1 MSTSGTGASNNL
13 FDLYVS
19 DVIGLARTM
28 VIKFEQVA
36 EATNNLVIQKG
47 GQAEVDQNNRRTWK
61 YYQNISGV
69 YNSTD
74 TPMYVQSLD
83 GNGEILF
90 SKLALST
97 NPGTKAAY
105 VYGSYYY
112 RELVAK
118 YPDQQLLI
126 LGIIYPCDIDAAIAA
141 EDGTI
146 LAYPSF
152 LVEEHETEFIPK
164 LQTWI
169 YNYVSRWVVKAY
181 AITDDLY
188 VASYVAQL
196 TMNLI
201 PAIMNIRLAACKTN
215 QAHSFHISQYLRSHG
230 FLDFY
235 LAELTRE
242 QTLTFYRNIKYYVRN
257 SGFKDTFEQLIEVLL
272 TKRDLPVYE
281 YVFTQNSSSIAYTDP
296 DILTDLYPSALFER
310 RPLNAAATRQPLSSY
325 TVGDVLGVVSD
336 AAPSNDLW
344 RKGHEDRIVNQFKD
358 APTSILK
365 TKIIEVGLPRSAVN
379 AARTPSYVYLQQWMA
394 LAASGAYESW
404 LTITPPGTDVP
415 LQLTQPRALA
425 LWIYALHRS
434 ASPAVTSPDYTPL
447 SRVPSLTLDK
457 VAIRNLPTKADLR
470 KAMTPIVPT
479 ADFDE
484 MYSYA
489 MVAPSSIQSQ
499 ADFKTFCGEMY
510 AMDLAQYRLYSS
522 QEDARAR
529 GQMELMSSRMHESYV
544 TDIVG
549 LTETVGQDQVGIAY
563 IDFFNQIG
571 FNPSTYSA
579 TEFYELATTL
589 FKNATGFDLDSVDNP
604 LNVQRAMVALLQQL
618 SSYSILVVTNS
629 ELSDVRDAGMQAVR
643 LSGYAGRMSELSYV
657 ETAPVAMSNVARA
670 VSSQLTVVDVTLH
683 PAEDFAKTAVASST
697 EVELPNIHTH
707 PYASAVSSRRL
718 VETGLFIKTDA
729 DPYASFNALTIE
741 QKRALVAG

>member
-13 FDLYVS
+13 FDLYVN

-90 SKLALST
+90 SKQALST

-126 LGIIYPCDIDAAIAA
+126 LGVIYPCDIDEAIAA

-257 SGFKDTFEQLIEVLL
+257 SGFKDTFEQLIEVLM

-296 DILTDLYPSALFER
+296 DILTDLYPTALFER
-310 RPLNAAATRQPLSSY
+310 RPLNAAATRQPLSSH
-325 TVGDVLGVVSD
+325 TVSDVLGVISK

-344 RKGHEDRIVNQFKD
+344 RKGHEERIVNQFKD
-358 APTSILK
+358 APTSVLK

-379 AARTPSYVYLQQWMA
+379 AARTPSYVYQQQWMA
-394 LAASGAYESW
+394 LAASGAYDSW
-404 LTITPPGTDVP
+404 ITITPPGTDVP
-415 LQLTQPRALA
+415 LQLTQPKALA
-425 LWIYALHRS
+425 LWIYALYRS
-434 ASPAVTSPDYTPL
+434 AALPTSSPDYVALT
-447 SRVPSLTLDK
+447 RVPMITLDQ
-457 VAIRNLPTKADLR
+457 VATRNLPTKADLR
-470 KAMTPIVPT
+470 KAISSVVSTS
-479 ADFDE
+479 AFDE

-489 MVAPSSIQSQ
+489 VQAPALIQSQ
-499 ADFKTFCGEMY
+499 ADFKTFCGELY
-510 AMDLAQYRLYSS
+510 AFDLAQYRLYSS

-529 GQMELMSSRMHESYV
+529 GQLELVSSRIHESYK
-544 TDIVG
+544 TSIVG
-549 LTETVGQDQVGIAY
+549 LTETVGQNQVGITY
-563 IDFFNQIG
+563 VDFFNQIG

-579 TEFYELATTL
+579 VEFYELATTL

-604 LNVQRAMVALLQQL
+604 LNIQRAMVALLQQL
-618 SSYSILVVTNS
+618 SSYSILVVTNT
-629 ELSDVRDAGMQAVR
+629 ELSDERNAGMQAVR
-643 LSGYAGRMSELSYV
+643 LSNYAGQMRELSYV
-657 ETAPVAMSNVARA
+657 ETAPIAMASKGRA
-670 VSSQLTVVDVTLH
+670 VTSELTVVDVTLH
-683 PAEDFAKTAVASST
+683 LPEDFANTSVASAA

-707 PYASAVSSRRL
+707 PYGSAVSWKRM
-718 VETGLFIKTDA
+718 VETGILIKTDA